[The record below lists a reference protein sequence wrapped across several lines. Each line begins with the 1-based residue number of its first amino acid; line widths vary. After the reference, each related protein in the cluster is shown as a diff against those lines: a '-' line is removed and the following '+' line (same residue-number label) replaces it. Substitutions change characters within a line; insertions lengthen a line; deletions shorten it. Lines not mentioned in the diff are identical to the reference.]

1 MKKVLLLLF
10 ILMGLSACS
19 KEERF
24 PLRPVS
30 FEIGRKTYY
39 SSRDSRTI
47 YGNIFGIPDPDT
59 LRVSEVDGRI
69 SISYIR
75 DSDFISHEVSYIS
88 LLLKGAKGTFE
99 TGSKISFNLTEELES
114 YPSVG
119 LSLIK
124 TSYASDSDLYRA
136 VSGWIEFDVIDWSS
150 KTLSGRFEFR
160 AELEEDHQV
169 CSHDKEIEVKNGTFK
184 NIPFAIP
191 STDYFNNL

>member
-1 MKKVLLLLF
+1 MKRGILVLLIF
-10 ILMGLSACS
+10 MGLSACS
-19 KEERF
+19 KDDRF

-30 FEIGRKTYY
+30 FEIGGKTYY
-39 SSRDSRTI
+39 STRDSRTI
-47 YGNIFGIPDPDT
+47 YGNIFGVPDPDS
-59 LRVSEVDGRI
+59 LRINEVDGRI

-88 LLLKGAKGTFE
+88 LLLKGAKGRFE
-99 TGSKISFNLTEELES
+99 TGSKLSFDMTEGLEG

-150 KTLSGRFEFR
+150 KTLAGRFEFK
-160 AELEEDHQV
+160 AELKEDHQV

-184 NIPFAIP
+184 NIPFAIS